1 MRKNLPNAI
10 FKVGD
15 KKYKF
20 IRGQFIVPGVNK
32 NQPIT
37 AEEALRNAKVL
48 TYLVKSRSAVIAET
62 NQLTPAEAKAAEEAK
77 KAAEAKAKE
86 EAEKKAAE
94 EAKAK
99 EETVEEADSVEE
111 KPNKKGE
118 KK

>member
-1 MRKNLPNAI
+1 MKKPSIPNAI

-37 AEEALRNAKVL
+37 AEEALKNAKVL

-62 NQLTPAEAKAAEEAK
+62 NQLTPAEAKAKAEAE
-77 KAAEAKAKE
+77 AAE
-86 EAEKKAAE
+86 KAAE
-94 EAKAK
+94 ETEAKA
-99 EETVEEADSVEE
+99 EEEAAE
-111 KPNKKGE
+111 KSDNPTQKKGG

>member
-1 MRKNLPNAI
+1 MKKPSIPNAI

-37 AEEALRNAKVL
+37 AEEALKNAKVL
-48 TYLVKSRSAVIAET
+48 TYLVKARSAVIVET
-62 NQLTPAEAKAAEEAK
+62 NQLTPAEAAEKAKAEAEAEAAEEA
-77 KAAEAKAKE
+77 AT
-86 EAEKKAAE
+86 EKSDNP
-94 EAKAK
+94 
-99 EETVEEADSVEE
+99 TQ
-111 KPNKKGE
+111 KKGG

>member
-1 MRKNLPNAI
+1 MKKPSIPNAI

-37 AEEALRNAKVL
+37 AEEALKNAKVL
-48 TYLVKSRSAVIAET
+48 TYLVKARSAVIVET
-62 NQLTPAEAKAAEEAK
+62 NQLTPAEAAEKAKAEAEAAEKAKAEAAEEA
-77 KAAEAKAKE
+77 
-86 EAEKKAAE
+86 AE
-94 EAKAK
+94 EAA
-99 EETVEEADSVEE
+99 TE
-111 KPNKKGE
+111 KSDNPTQKKGG